1 MNVNKLKKEVVQF
14 VHVLQSQRPLVQAC
28 TVLPTTKLSGLPL
41 SPSKELR
48 RNDLPV
54 RHLPATAIT
63 ASGDGMPF
71 RIWTASS
78 WTVYCPLSSDVI
90 NWSVEGRGV
99 VAERLSA
106 MRGR

>member
-1 MNVNKLKKEVVQF
+1 M
-14 VHVLQSQRPLVQAC
+14 QAC
-28 TVLPTTKLSGLPL
+28 TVLPTTKLSSFPL

-71 RIWTASS
+71 RISTASS
-78 WTVYCPLSSDVI
+78 WIVYCPLSSEVI
-90 NWSVEGRGV
+90 S
-99 VAERLSA
+99 
-106 MRGR
+106 